1 MFFIISFFLFLFV
14 VTFGVGNNKPKEY
27 KRGVVKTIF
36 AWLLIILAITLF
48 IKDFMN
54 ALNTGLFEIMFRNI
68 YFPSLFLLWGIFILN
83 CGPLYS
89 PIWKRIV
96 KTILYILFSFLFAF
110 ICFLPFDVL
119 FENPMMLII
128 PMVLFI
134 IIDIILM
141 KIGSPTKE
149 QGNKE

>member
-14 VTFGVGNNKPKEY
+14 VTSGVGNNKPKDY

-68 YFPSLFLLWGIFILN
+68 YFPSLFLLW
-83 CGPLYS
+83 
-89 PIWKRIV
+89 
-96 KTILYILFSFLFAF
+96 
-110 ICFLPFDVL
+110 
-119 FENPMMLII
+119 
-128 PMVLFI
+128 
-134 IIDIILM
+134 
-141 KIGSPTKE
+141 
-149 QGNKE
+149 